1 MYEFLNKYKIIGI
14 VSGVVMIINFH
25 NHANS
30 PSEIL
35 RQWSIILGAFL
46 IFYAEQLITERVKGE
61 DEFSITVLVILSCV
75 YVVLLKVLPIALHVI
90 GASSLL
96 IIYLLMRANYK
107 LKWTMLIT
115 TIGIGLIAIVKI

>member
-1 MYEFLNKYKIIGI
+1 MVNYFWE
-14 VSGVVMIINFH
+14 
-25 NHANS
+25 
-30 PSEIL
+30 
-35 RQWSIILGAFL
+35 RFL
-46 IFYAEQLITERVKGE
+46 IFYAEQLITERFKGE

-75 YVVLLKVLPIALHVI
+75 YVVLLKVFPIALHII